1 VRLVAAETVKTWHFV
16 RRSRNALPLR
26 HGSRLGMVI
35 ASFGAGNS
43 RPLPMNGLAMMDS
56 APVRAA
62 TPGYCDIAQPLEW
75 RSRYD
80 GLVAIAQIGDKAVA
94 GISGPWSGKYA
105 LTWWER
111 PLPARQL
118 ELYDTLEAAKREVED
133 WADRMSHAHA
143 LPHPV
148 AAHAPLATREMDGH
162 VGPFASMCTFL
173 PDFPLRPRSSSSEK
187 IDQLRRRQFASDCD
201 PGDLHFAAND

>member
-1 VRLVAAETVKTWHFV
+1 
-16 RRSRNALPLR
+16 
-26 HGSRLGMVI
+26 
-35 ASFGAGNS
+35 
-43 RPLPMNGLAMMDS
+43 MMDS
-56 APVRAA
+56 VPVRAA
-62 TPGYCDIAQPLEW
+62 SPGYCDIAQPLEW

-148 AAHAPLATREMDGH
+148 AAHAPLATREADGAA
-162 VGPFASMCTFL
+162 GPFARMCTFL
-173 PDFPLRPRSSSSEK
+173 PEFPRRASPSDK
-187 IDQLRRRQFASDCD
+187 IEQLRRRQFANDCD